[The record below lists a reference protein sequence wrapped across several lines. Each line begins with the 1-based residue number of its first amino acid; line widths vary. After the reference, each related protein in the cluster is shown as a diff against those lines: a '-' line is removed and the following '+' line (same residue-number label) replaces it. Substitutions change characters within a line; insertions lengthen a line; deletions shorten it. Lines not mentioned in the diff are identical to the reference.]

1 MTTTPTRGTRSCSMR
16 STTATATT
24 AIAPTAPAPAIRL
37 MAALISIVLGLTLA
51 MASGLSF
58 GVQSALADETADT
71 GTATTAPANG
81 SGATQTV
88 IAGPVPNIIITGYTY
103 GGNSVAA
110 GATFPLNFTF
120 QNKGKVRVENMVVTV
135 DGGENFTIAGG
146 TNTFYFDRL
155 AAGKSL
161 SQEVQMQAVSGAKS
175 GAQGITV
182 SFRYEYV
189 DQDQR
194 GSNNADIKLS
204 VPVSQPDRFQV
215 NDPQVPESLN
225 AGEESTVTMAY
236 VNKGKGD
243 IANVEATVEGD
254 GIEAVTKTQYLGN
267 VASGA
272 SGSIGFAFT
281 PTTTGEVNAKFTIV
295 YEDSDGHQQTK
306 EFPVTLSV
314 QEAPAPDIPSADA
327 DMTTQEQTGTP
338 WWVVVVGVVIVVAVI
353 IAIVMVRRRKKRKK
367 KASVD
372 EAWDDWEKG
381 DGDAGGPSDG
391 NGNGPTG
398 SATTS
403 GVPATSAVPSD
414 DTADMPAVASVAD
427 MPGNGSASGA
437 RRRH

>member
-1 MTTTPTRGTRSCSMR
+1 
-16 STTATATT
+16 
-24 AIAPTAPAPAIRL
+24 

>member
-1 MTTTPTRGTRSCSMR
+1 MNVISASQASAAATPVRRLLGMLLAVMMSLMLGLAVSAPPALADDNTGASAANGTV
-16 STTATATT
+16 ATAT
-24 AIAPTAPAPAIRL
+24 
-37 MAALISIVLGLTLA
+37 
-51 MASGLSF
+51 
-58 GVQSALADETADT
+58 D
-71 GTATTAPANG
+71 NG
-81 SGATQTV
+81 SGSTQTV
-88 IAGPVPNIIITGYTY
+88 IAGPVPNIIVTGYTY
-103 GGNSVAA
+103 GGNTVAA

-155 AAGKSL
+155 SAGGSL
-161 SQEVQMQAVSGAKS
+161 SQEVQMQAVTGAKS

-194 GSNNADIKLS
+194 GSNNTDIKLS

-215 NDPQVPESLN
+215 NDPQIPETVNS
-225 AGEESTVTMAY
+225 GEETTVTMEY

-243 IANVEATVEGD
+243 IANVEATVDGD

-281 PTTTGEVNAKFTIV
+281 PTTTGEVNAKFTV
-295 YEDSDGHQQTK
+295 TYEDSDGHPQTK
-306 EFPVTLSV
+306 EFPVTLNV
-314 QEAPAPDIPSADA
+314 QEPPTPVESDAAADA
-327 DMTTQEQTGTP
+327 TVQEQQGVP
-338 WWVVVVGVVIVVAVI
+338 WWAYAIVAVAVVLLIVVIVV
-353 IAIVMVRRRKKRKK
+353 VRRRRKRKK

-381 DGDAGGPSDG
+381 ADS
-391 NGNGPTG
+391 T
-398 SATTS
+398 SATGESTA
-403 GVPATSAVPSD
+403 GAGAGTAAADGAATTVITPND
-414 DTADMPAVASVAD
+414 DTMDMPAVASVSD
-427 MPGNGSASGA
+427 MPGTGLSGTSAHDAPNGA
-437 RRRH
+437 RRRGR